1 MYLLQKLHKILMG
14 LVFIVWPK
22 VPILNLLNSAHLS
35 TIDNIKST
43 AMFWCPCVSRLQSHS
58 MVNFLFA
65 CREICHNLGRESLKK
80 ENLLRTIDDN
90 DSGNWSRV
98 ILSTLWIFPQKNTH
112 AQCEECRA
120 KIDKSIPVTN
130 A

>member
-1 MYLLQKLHKILMG
+1 MIQNHR
-14 LVFIVWPK
+14 
-22 VPILNLLNSAHLS
+22 S
-35 TIDNIKST
+35 
-43 AMFWCPCVSRLQSHS
+43 
-58 MVNFLFA
+58 LFA
-65 CREICHNLGRESLKK
+65 VPWSIFPLRAEKYVTISVGRYREQSSLKK